1 MLWYSLL
8 KHSKFRLEIKG
19 FETDAM
25 KSFNVIFLL
34 IVILLSTRM
43 TYAQLYKSQV
53 YDSTTDK
60 SELRIGVR
68 YASDYYYM
76 GRADSAKAPYLSPS
90 IGYYHKSGL
99 SIRSSLSYLTTP
111 GEWRIDLF
119 TLSGGYDYYGKKV
132 AAGFSVSEYFFN
144 DLSYAV
150 QAEMSTYLNAYA
162 GYDFSAF
169 MLYADAGVGFSE
181 SADVFLG
188 AEINRTFYA
197 LKNRLRI
204 TPAIYINAGTQKYY
218 SEYYNL
224 RSTQT
229 GSGKRKGKGGQQP
242 APTQE
247 SQILESEKFQL
258 LDYEADLQVSYK
270 IQNVRFYISTTW
282 TFPVN
287 PATIVTDTGT
297 SEEDLKNG
305 FYWSSGVRLT
315 FK

>member
-1 MLWYSLL
+1 M
-8 KHSKFRLEIKG
+8 
-19 FETDAM
+19 
-25 KSFNVIFLL
+25 VVL
-34 IVILLSTRM
+34 ITSLSTRM
-43 TYAQLYKSQV
+43 AYAQLYKSQV
-53 YDSTTDK
+53 YDSITDK

-99 SIRSSLSYLTTP
+99 SIRSSLSYLTASDE
-111 GEWRIDLF
+111 GRIDLF

-162 GYDFSAF
+162 GYDFSVF
-169 MLYADAGVGFSE
+169 MLYADASLGFSE
-181 SADVFLG
+181 STDVFLG

-197 LKNRLRI
+197 IKNKLRI
-204 TPAIYINAGTQKYY
+204 TPAVYINAGTQKYY
-218 SEYYNL
+218 SEYYNT

-229 GSGKRKGKGGQQP
+229 GSGKGKGGQQP
-242 APTQE
+242 TPTQDA
-247 SQILESEKFQL
+247 QILESEKFQV

-287 PATIVTDTGT
+287 PSTVVTDTGT
-297 SEEDLKNG
+297 YEEDLKNG
-305 FYWSSGVRLT
+305 FYLSSGVRLT
-315 FK
+315 LK

>member
-1 MLWYSLL
+1 
-8 KHSKFRLEIKG
+8 
-19 FETDAM
+19 M

-34 IVILLSTRM
+34 IVIPATLLSTRM

-68 YASDYYYM
+68 YSSDYYYM

-99 SIRSSLSYLTTP
+99 AIRSSLSYLTASDE
-111 GEWRIDLF
+111 GRIDLY
-119 TLSGGYDYYGKKV
+119 TLSGGYDYYGKKLT
-132 AAGFSVSEYFFN
+132 AGFSVSEYFFN
-144 DLSYAV
+144 DLSYTV

-162 GYDFSAF
+162 GYDFSVF
-169 MLYADAGVGFSE
+169 MLYADASLGFSE
-181 SADVFLG
+181 STDVFLG

-197 LKNRLRI
+197 LKNKLRI
-204 TPAIYINAGTQKYY
+204 TPAVYINAGTQKYY
-218 SEYYNL
+218 SEYYNM

-229 GSGKRKGKGGQQP
+229 GSGKGKGGQQP
-242 APTQE
+242 APTQDA
-247 SQILESEKFQL
+247 QILESEKFQL

-287 PATIVTDTGT
+287 PSTVVTDTGT
-297 SEEDLKNG
+297 YEEDLKNG
-305 FYWSSGVRLT
+305 FYLSSGVRIVI
-315 FK
+315 K

>member
-1 MLWYSLL
+1 M
-8 KHSKFRLEIKG
+8 
-19 FETDAM
+19 
-25 KSFNVIFLL
+25 VVL
-34 IVILLSTRM
+34 ITSLSTRM

-99 SIRSSLSYLTTP
+99 SIRSSLSYLTASDE
-111 GEWRIDLF
+111 GRIDLY

-162 GYDFSAF
+162 GYDFSVF
-169 MLYADAGVGFSE
+169 MLYADASLGFSE
-181 SADVFLG
+181 STDVFLG

-197 LKNRLRI
+197 LKNKLRI
-204 TPAIYINAGTQKYY
+204 TPAVYINAGTQKYY
-218 SEYYNL
+218 SEYYNT

-229 GSGKRKGKGGQQP
+229 GSGKGKGGQQTI
-242 APTQE
+242 PTQDA
-247 SQILESEKFQL
+247 QILESEKFQL

-270 IQNVRFYISTTW
+270 IQNVRLYISTTW

-287 PATIVTDTGT
+287 PSTVVTDTGT
-297 SEEDLKNG
+297 YEEDLKNG
-305 FYWSSGVRLT
+305 FYLSSGVRLT
-315 FK
+315 LK